1 MVATITFKLRSSN
14 HVGIIDVPQRVI
26 SCREIKEA
34 IAEKLSGSP
43 EEIDIFV
50 SGSSDYLHP
59 EEELPAYTVV
69 EVVRHIA
76 SGRPPPKRE
85 RETTTTT
92 TTTTTGT
99 TGGTTTSASSSNAA
113 GRILSRRG
121 KKEEE
126 EAAPLTEEERLA
138 QLSEAVAVE
147 TGIDE
152 VGSWRMRQMRNRP
165 MGGPGGNREDSFRPP
180 PPGYICHNCGKKGH
194 LIQHCPG
201 AKGPRGLKLLS
212 LPTGIPETMLVEC
225 TMDDP
230 AAKFVTRDGR
240 LVKRR
245 LDNAS
250 FTGVVTTVTD
260 VVDVVKENNGEDE
273 RNEKKEGEE
282 ETANTT
288 TNNNTTA
295 TQTKLLCGWDK
306 VLAKNAMKTP
316 CCGTLLC
323 GSCFTEKVEEMIS
336 CDDPDVDPLLCPGCS
351 KPLSVPDVTEAVEE
365 RKLIEALLAGK

>member
-34 IAEKLSGSP
+34 IATQLSTSP

-59 EEELPAYTVV
+59 HEELPAYTVV
-69 EVVRHIA
+69 EVVRHVA
-76 SGRPPPKRE
+76 TGRPPSGRP

-92 TTTTTGT
+92 
-99 TGGTTTSASSSNAA
+99 AA
-113 GRILSRRG
+113 PRAARRG
-121 KKEEE
+121 AEVAEG
-126 EAAPLTEEERLA
+126 AMTEEERLA
-138 QLSEAVAVE
+138 RLSEAVAAE

-152 VGSWRMRQMRNRP
+152 VGGWRARQGRGGRP
-165 MGGPGGNREDSFRPP
+165 PGGAGGSRDDLFRPP
-180 PPGYICHNCGKKGH
+180 PPGYICHNCGKRGH
-194 LIQHCPG
+194 LIQHCPA
-201 AKGPRGLKLLS
+201 AKGAGKLKVLS

-250 FTGVVTTVTD
+250 FTGVLANAADVAYVSKDASTGLKSCQTD
-260 VVDVVKENNGEDE
+260 GCESEAA
-273 RNEKKEGEE
+273 EGNTKATEE
-282 ETANTT
+282 S
-288 TNNNTTA
+288 
-295 TQTKLLCGWDK
+295 KLLCGWDK
-306 VLAKNAMKTP
+306 VVAGNAMKTP

-323 GSCFTEKVEEMIS
+323 ESCFNEKVEEMIS
-336 CDDPDVDPLLCPGCS
+336 RDEAEEAPLLCPGC
-351 KPLSVPDVTEAVEE
+351 KEPLPVHDVAPAVEE
-365 RKLIEALLAGK
+365 REIIRALHSRKRGRE

>member
-14 HVGIIDVPQRVI
+14 HVGVIDVPHKVI

-34 IAEKLSGSP
+34 IAEKLSGSA

-50 SGSSDYLHP
+50 SGTSDYLHP

-69 EVVRHIA
+69 EVVRHVA

-85 RETTTTT
+85 RDGAAVTQAAATSARQS
-92 TTTTTGT
+92 GRAMQRMG
-99 TGGTTTSASSSNAA
+99 TGGKD
-113 GRILSRRG
+113 G
-121 KKEEE
+121 
-126 EAAPLTEEERLA
+126 AAPLTEEERLA
-138 QLSEAVAVE
+138 QLSEAVAAE

-152 VGSWRMRQMRNRP
+152 VGNWRMRQMRGRP
-165 MGGPGGNREDSFRPP
+165 MGGPGGSRDDSFRPP
-180 PPGYICHNCGKKGH
+180 PAGYICHNCGKKGH
-194 LIQHCPG
+194 LIQHCPA
-201 AKGPRGLKLLS
+201 AKGPRGLKVLS

-250 FTGVVTTVTD
+250 FTGVVTTPDGLQDVARESVTTKSGG
-260 VVDVVKENNGEDE
+260 VDGIGGEAAE
-273 RNEKKEGEE
+273 SSMGSAAE
-282 ETANTT
+282 A
-288 TNNNTTA
+288 
-295 TQTKLLCGWDK
+295 KLFCGWDK

-316 CCGTLLC
+316 CCATLLC
-323 GSCFTEKVEEMIS
+323 EGCFNEKVEEMIS
-336 CDDPDVDPLLCPGCS
+336 RDDPNESPLLCPGCD
-351 KPLSVPDVTEAVEE
+351 KPLSVPDVTPAVEE
-365 RKLIEALLAGK
+365 RKAIEALHSRKRARE

>member
-14 HVGIIDVPQRVI
+14 HVGIIDVPHRVI

-59 EEELPAYTVV
+59 EEELAAYTVV

-76 SGRPPPKRE
+76 AGRPPPKRE
-85 RETTTTT
+85 RETTTS
-92 TTTTTGT
+92 TTGT
-99 TGGTTTSASSSNAA
+99 GTTSGNNNNNNNNTSGSV
-113 GRILSRRG
+113 LSRRG
-121 KKEEE
+121 RREEE
-126 EAAPLTEEERLA
+126 AEAAPLTEEERLA

-165 MGGPGGNREDSFRPP
+165 MGGPGGGGNREDSFRPP

-250 FTGVVTTVTD
+250 FTGVVTTATD
-260 VVDVVKENNGEDE
+260 VPEVATRETDNNGDNDSET
-273 RNEKKEGEE
+273 NGKKGEE
-282 ETANTT
+282 KANTT
-288 TNNNTTA
+288 

-316 CCGTLLC
+316 CCATLLC

-336 CDDPDVDPLLCPGCS
+336 CDDPDAAPLLCPGCS
-351 KPLSVPDVTEAVEE
+351 KPLNVPDVTEAVEE
-365 RKLIEALLAGK
+365 RKLIEAILAGK